1 MGVRVLFKIPY
12 KNLKFFRL
20 IANSSSIVVHI
31 ILYNITVI
39 IKCLYRKVNDCYVDY
54 LYC

>member
-1 MGVRVLFKIPY
+1 MGVRVLFKTPY
-12 KNLKFFRL
+12 KNLKYFRL

-39 IKCLYRKVNDCYVDY
+39 IYRKVNDCYVDY